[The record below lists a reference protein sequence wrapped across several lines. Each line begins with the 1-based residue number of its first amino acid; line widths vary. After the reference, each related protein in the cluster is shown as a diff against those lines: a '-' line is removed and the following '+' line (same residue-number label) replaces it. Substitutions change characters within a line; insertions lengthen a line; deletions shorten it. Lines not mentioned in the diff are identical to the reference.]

1 MTLLDLGWNEVFEAE
16 FAPYRELGWE
26 PARLLRDNKISY
38 GALLGDGE
46 EYEEAIL
53 SGKVYHEAETDADL
67 PAVGDWVALDI
78 SSEDAVIRARLTR
91 QKCFSRKTPGKSAEE
106 QVIAAN
112 VDVVVVVTDPG
123 TDFSLHRME
132 RYFALIQRSG
142 AKPVVMVNKSDLFS
156 AAECKAAAAEIQAL
170 DPNAEVVVT
179 SVKNGTGLKALRS
192 FLKRGVTLT
201 LIGSSGV
208 GKSALVNRLL
218 GDEYQWTGEV
228 NEVTGKGRYTTI
240 ARELMILPKGGI
252 LIDNPGIKE
261 VQMWTDERTLRD
273 SFRDLEDLAAQCKFA
288 DCKHGS
294 DTGCAVRS
302 AVESEALSPARY
314 ESFLKLDDEITQ
326 LRKLRRKR
334 QVTLDRKAK
343 RDHKIK
349 ARNRSDREAH
359 EFQLRPRKDREI
371 H

>member
-1 MTLLDLGWNEVFEAE
+1 MTLLDLGWNDAFEAE

-38 GALLGDGE
+38 GALVGDGE
-46 EYEEAIL
+46 EYEAIL
-53 SGKVYHEAETDADL
+53 SGKVYHDAKTDADL

-78 SSEDAVIRARLTR
+78 TDDDVVIRARLER
-91 QKCFSRKTPGKSAEE
+91 QSCFSRKTPGKSAEE

-112 VDVVVVVTDPG
+112 VNVVVVVTDAG

-132 RYFALIQRSG
+132 RYFTLIHRSG
-142 AKPVVMVNKSDLFS
+142 ARPVVMVNKSDLFT
-156 AAECKAAAAEIQAL
+156 AAENKLAAEQIQAL
-170 DPNAEVVVT
+170 NPDAEVMIT
-179 SVKNGTGLKALRS
+179 SVIKGTGLKALRS
-192 FLKRGVTLT
+192 LLKRGVTLT

-228 NEVTGKGRYTTI
+228 NEVTGKGRHTTT

-261 VQMWTDERTLRD
+261 VQMWTDETTLRD
-273 SFRDLEDLAAQCKFA
+273 SFRDLEDLSLQCKFA
-288 DCKHGS
+288 DCKHGT
-294 DTGCAVRS
+294 DTGCAVRG
-302 AVESEALSPARY
+302 AVERQELSLARY
-314 ESFLKLDDEITQ
+314 ESFLKLEDEIEQ
-326 LRKLRRKR
+326 LRKLCRKR
-334 QVTLDRKAK
+334 QMTLERRAK